1 MKGYIQDKEFG
12 KVYVELRR
20 GMTSVRFTYHPDGHL
35 LMRAPLGSSATHLQ
49 QMLDINR
56 EQLRLLPQPQAVSFR
71 FGQVM
76 ECFRCRVVI
85 EPTNPRPGYLKTEW
99 DDDNVLHVTMH
110 ESTDLD
116 EFSAKQYISDRI
128 SEAMGYIANKELLPF
143 AREVAELLGLKPA
156 GFEIGRGMRKLGH
169 CSAKKVIQLS
179 RNLMFLPEPL
189 VRYIICHELAHLTH
203 MNHSPLFHTLCNEYC
218 GGHEKE
224 LERQLRQ
231 FHFPILK

>member
-35 LMRAPLGSSATHLQ
+35 LMRAPLGASATQLQ
-49 QMLDINR
+49 QMVDINR
-56 EQLRLLPQPQAVSFR
+56 EQLHQLPRPQAISFDY
-71 FGQVM
+71 GQVM

-116 EFSAKQYISDRI
+116 EYSAKQYISDRI

-143 AREVAELLGLKPA
+143 ARETAVALGLKPA

-169 CSAKKVIQLS
+169 CTAKRVIQLS

-189 VRYIICHELAHLTH
+189 VHYIICHELAHLTH
-203 MNHSPLFHTLCNEYC
+203 MNHSPEFHALVDEYTD
-218 GGHEKE
+218 GREQE
-224 LERQLRQ
+224 LEQQLRQ
-231 FHFPILK
+231 FRWPIAK

>member
-20 GMTSVRFTYHPDGHL
+20 GMTSVRFTFHPDGHL
-35 LMRAPLGSSATHLQ
+35 LMRAPLGASAAHLQ
-49 QMLDINR
+49 QMLDMNR
-56 EQLRLLPQPQAVSFR
+56 EQLRRLPKPQAVSFQ
-71 FGQVM
+71 FGQVIQ
-76 ECFRCRVVI
+76 CFRCRVEI

-116 EFSAKQYISDRI
+116 DFSAKQYISDRI

-143 AREVAELLGLKPA
+143 AREVAEGLKLQPA

-169 CSAKKVIQLS
+169 CTTKKVIQLS
-179 RNLMFLPEPL
+179 RNLMFLPEEL
-189 VRYIICHELAHLTH
+189 IRYIICHELAHLTH
-203 MNHSPLFHTLCNEYC
+203 MNHSPQFHTLVNQYC
-218 GGHEKE
+218 GGKEKE